1 MTQVSFPGIFGANT
15 AFNINPVAFT
25 VFGREIR
32 WYGLIICLGIILSV
46 MNAVKYAKKEGIST
60 DDVLDFAIWTIPFS
74 IVGARAYY
82 VLTSL
87 SEYHSFY
94 EAIAVWNGGL
104 AIYGGIIAG
113 VITVFIVSKVKK
125 ISFLKFG
132 DAASISVFIGQAIG
146 RWGNFCNGEAFGHL
160 DRIEFLG
167 KVIKTPYFE
176 KNYFLRMQLNSEV
189 TLGTQLVHPTFLYES
204 LWNILGFVVV
214 SFVYKKKKF
223 DGQIILCYFGWYGLG
238 RFFIEGLRS
247 DSLYLGSSNIKIS
260 QLLALCAFVVSAAL
274 LLFFTI
280 KRKSVVLNNKEYVNL
295 FSQNADVNFEKQ
307 TADNADSTATANIA
321 DGTKAANTATD
332 ENVKNNENK
341 ETNKNDEND
350 EIIAK
355 NAESSALTNKEES
368 KNGNND

>member
-1 MTQVSFPGIFGANT
+1 MTQVSFPGIFGADT
-15 AFNINPVAFT
+15 VFNINPVAFT

-74 IVGARAYY
+74 VVGARAYY
-82 VLTSL
+82 VLTLL
-87 SEYHSFY
+87 SEYRSFY

-167 KVIKTPYFE
+167 KVIQTPYFE

-204 LWNILGFVVV
+204 LWNILGFAVV
-214 SFVYKKKKF
+214 SLVYKKKKF

-274 LLFFTI
+274 LLFFAI
-280 KRKSVVLNNKEYVNL
+280 KRKSAVLNGKEYVNL
-295 FSQNADVNFEKQ
+295 FSENARENN
-307 TADNADSTATANIA
+307 DNQEAKSATEIN
-321 DGTKAANTATD
+321 GKS
-332 ENVKNNENK
+332 ENNNEIQ
-341 ETNKNDEND
+341 EIELTEKNDANGETTVKDVEN
-350 EIIAK
+350 
-355 NAESSALTNKEES
+355 SALTNREES
-368 KNGNND
+368 KNGNTD

>member
-1 MTQVSFPGIFGANT
+1 MTQVSFPGIFGINT
-15 AFNINPVAFT
+15 VFNINPVAFT

-32 WYGLIICLGIILSV
+32 WYGILICLGIILSV

-60 DDVLDFAIWTIPFS
+60 DDVLDFAIWTIPLS

-87 SEYHSFY
+87 SEYHSIY
-94 EAIAVWNGGL
+94 DAIAVWNGGL

-176 KNYFLRMQLNSEV
+176 KNFFLRMQLNSEV
-189 TLGTQLVHPTFLYES
+189 TFGTQLVHPTFLYES
-204 LWNILGFVVV
+204 LWNILGFIVV

-247 DSLYLGSSNIKIS
+247 DSLYLGSTNIKIS
-260 QLLALCAFVVSAAL
+260 QLLALCAFVVSVAL
-274 LLFFTI
+274 LLFFAI
-280 KRKSVVLNNKEYVNL
+280 KRKSAVLNSKEYVNL
-295 FSQNADVNFEKQ
+295 YSANADENSENQTDDIANSTQATNIEQSNSAEKSANDVN
-307 TADNADSTATANIA
+307 T
-321 DGTKAANTATD
+321 
-332 ENVKNNENK
+332 KNNETEEIEKIDLNG
-341 ETNKNDEND
+341 ENN
-350 EIIAK
+350 E
-355 NAESSALTNKEES
+355 NSTLNNEEES
-368 KNGNND
+368 QNGNID